1 MVCNSLLQW
10 TTFCQALTNRDMTF
24 SCSTYLDDMP
34 GTLVVPLVVITEC
47 IIFTGCWV
55 LIDVRPRV
63 EAKAQLERLG
73 GGLGEAGAD
82 VGVCW
87 RLTSSLLPRSHCSL

>member
-1 MVCNSLLQW
+1 
-10 TTFCQALTNRDMTF
+10 MTF

-55 LIDVRPRV
+55 LIEVRPRV
-63 EAKAQLERLG
+63 EAKAQLEQ
-73 GGLGEAGAD
+73 LGEVWGRLELMLEY
-82 VGVCW
+82 VGG
-87 RLTSSLLPRSHCSL
+87 